1 MLLDYVANTHTP
13 QALPSSTALRMW
25 PVCWIVWMAQCA
37 ASGASLV
44 MIPSPLSLYPTQF
57 SY

>member
-1 MLLDYVANTHTP
+1 MLLVYVANAHTP
-13 QALPSSTALRMW
+13 QALASSTALRTW
-25 PVCWIVWMAQCA
+25 PVRWIVWTAQRA
-37 ASGASLV
+37 ASGAGLA